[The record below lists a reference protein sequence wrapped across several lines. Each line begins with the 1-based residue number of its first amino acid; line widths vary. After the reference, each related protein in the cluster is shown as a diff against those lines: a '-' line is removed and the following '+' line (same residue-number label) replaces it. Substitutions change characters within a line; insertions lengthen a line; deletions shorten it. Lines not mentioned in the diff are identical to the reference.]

1 MNRIEKEFNQKA
13 KQISIQPSASAW
25 PALHERMNKKNKK
38 KPKFIQMKL
47 YVFAA
52 TLIGIL
58 LICFVAFLVIKL
70 HGNKN
75 TSSAKPPIQIQ
86 VDSNSSAPR
95 DSTGH

>member
-25 PALHERMNKKNKK
+25 PALNERMNKKKKK

-58 LICFVAFLVIKL
+58 LICCVAFIVIKQ
-70 HGNKN
+70 HGNKK
-75 TSSAKPPIQIQ
+75 TSSIKPAIQLEK
-86 VDSNSSAPR
+86 DSISSHPK